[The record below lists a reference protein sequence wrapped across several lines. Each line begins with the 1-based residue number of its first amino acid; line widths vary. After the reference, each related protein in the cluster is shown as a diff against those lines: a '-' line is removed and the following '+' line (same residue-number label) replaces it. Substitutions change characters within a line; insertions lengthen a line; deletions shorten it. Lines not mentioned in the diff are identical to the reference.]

1 MTFPY
6 RTGDFG
12 IVFVSLAVFVC
23 LCYALA
29 CFASAAIMFFLK
41 REHGIGQQL
50 AWIVGL
56 YHDRVTLSTIY
67 SLVNIYPI
75 LLGLIIAGVLV
86 LLGTIVAAFF
96 PLSPIPGWVGFA
108 ICFCVEGVIFVVM
121 LVLLWL
127 STRKGHYINLYLIA
141 SVITPFCMGAAFIG
155 IFILLVV
162 CIAFSIPLLVLDG
175 CYNCSC
181 SSRTTTTLA
190 KLSSWWL
197 L

>member
-56 YHDRVTLSTIY
+56 YHDRVTLIDD
-67 SLVNIYPI
+67 LF
-75 LLGLIIAGVLV
+75 LG
-86 LLGTIVAAFF
+86 
-96 PLSPIPGWVGFA
+96 
-108 ICFCVEGVIFVVM
+108 
-121 LVLLWL
+121 
-127 STRKGHYINLYLIA
+127 
-141 SVITPFCMGAAFIG
+141 
-155 IFILLVV
+155 
-162 CIAFSIPLLVLDG
+162 
-175 CYNCSC
+175 
-181 SSRTTTTLA
+181 
-190 KLSSWWL
+190 
-197 L
+197 